1 MTSGRTKIVG
11 LIGWPVEH
19 SLSPPMH
26 NAAFCAVGLDWHYI
40 PLPVR
45 LAEVVAAVRGL
56 VALGLRGA
64 NVTVPH
70 KQTVL
75 PMLDFVD
82 PDARA
87 MGAANTLVVNRDPGD
102 SPRICGYNTDVGGFL
117 RALRQGGFEPEH
129 ADHIT
134 VIGAG
139 GAARAVVFGLLRE
152 SSASIEIVNRTLN
165 NAVTLVQNLVRDR
178 RDAERLRAVTLTDDT
193 LIESAQRADLLVNAT
208 SVGLWPKGDESP
220 WPNTVRVPRHL
231 TVFDL
236 VYNPIETRLLQQARD
251 AGALTID
258 GLGMLIEQGALAFE
272 LWTGYEAPVHVMRT
286 ACEKTLRQQA
296 SPQYTANHRDTDLSK
311 VDSIDRCGT
320 LPGNLRGGEC

>member
-1 MTSGRTKIVG
+1 MG

-26 NAAFCAVGLDWHYI
+26 NAAFGAVGLDWHYV

-56 VALGLRGA
+56 AALGLRGA

-70 KQTVL
+70 KQAVL
-75 PMLDFVD
+75 PVLDFVH

-87 MGAANTLVVNRDPGD
+87 MGAANTLVVKRDPGE
-102 SPRICGYNTDVGGFL
+102 SPKICGYNTDVAGFL
-117 RALRQGGFEPEH
+117 RALRQGGFEAEH
-129 ADHIT
+129 ANRIT

-152 SSASIEIVNRTLN
+152 SSASIEIINRTLN
-165 NAVTLVQNLVRDR
+165 SAVALVQNLAQDS
-178 RDAERLRAVTLTDDT
+178 RDADRLRAVALTDDT

-220 WPNTVRVPRHL
+220 WPNTVRVPKHL

-236 VYNPIETRLLQQARD
+236 VYNPIETILLQQARES
-251 AGALTID
+251 GAMTID

-272 LWTGYEAPVHVMRT
+272 LWTGCEAPVHVMRT
-286 ACEKTLRQQA
+286 ACENTLGQRVSLRHTTNQ
-296 SPQYTANHRDTDLSK
+296 HDTDLIK
-311 VDSIDRCGT
+311 IDSTNQSDTCPTSSRR
-320 LPGNLRGGEC
+320 GNAEISDCR